1 MFEWK
6 EEYSVGVEKFDKQ
19 HKQLLKIGRDLV
31 SAFENLEKG
40 IDQYDLIVELLQEMQ
55 KYTVY
60 HFESEEK
67 AMAEI
72 NYPELEKHKEIH
84 QKFVNKLKDIDVE
97 NIDEDQKQFSMELL
111 NFVANW
117 IEQHILGEDQKY
129 KPYFAD
135 KNIK

>member
-6 EEYSVGVEKFDKQ
+6 EKYSVGVEKFDKQ

-31 SAFENLEKG
+31 SAFENMEKG

-55 KYTVY
+55 EYTEY

-72 NYPELEKHKEIH
+72 EYPELEKHKEVH
-84 QKFVNKLKDIDVE
+84 QKFVNKLKNIDLE

-111 NFVANW
+111 DFVANW

-129 KPYFAD
+129 KPFFAD
-135 KNIK
+135 KNIN

>member
-6 EEYSVGVEKFDKQ
+6 EKYSVGVEKFDKQ

-31 SAFENLEKG
+31 SAFENMEKG

-55 KYTVY
+55 EYTVY

-72 NYPELEKHKEIH
+72 EYPELEKHKEVH
-84 QKFVNKLKDIDVE
+84 QKFVNKLKNIDLE

-111 NFVANW
+111 DFVANW

-129 KPYFAD
+129 KPFFAD
-135 KNIK
+135 KNIN